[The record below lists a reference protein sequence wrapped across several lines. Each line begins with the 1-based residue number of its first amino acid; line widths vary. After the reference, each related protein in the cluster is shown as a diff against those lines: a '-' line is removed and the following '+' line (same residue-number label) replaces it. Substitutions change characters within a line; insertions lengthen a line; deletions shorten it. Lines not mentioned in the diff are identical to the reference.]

1 MSERTCI
8 ATGKTLPRYNLLRFV
23 AGPDGAATLDLAEKL
38 PGRGVWIAADKAA
51 LQKAVKKGHFT
62 RTIGADFGEIDAEID
77 RIKHLMRDR
86 VIACAS
92 MARRAGVLIGGAGKL
107 LAGRQC
113 TGLLIAP
120 DASER
125 EARRLQSR
133 LGTSWVTNCLS
144 ASEIGQICGRKS
156 LAFAGLI
163 APEQKAQENLCRNL
177 HLEIARMEGFYASA
191 GCNQQPDRCIT

>member
-8 ATGKTLPRYNLLRFV
+8 PTGKTLPRHNLLRFV
-23 AGPDGAATLDLAEKL
+23 AGPDGVATLDIAEKL
-38 PGRGVWIAADKAA
+38 PGRGAWIAADEAA

-62 RTIGADFGEIDAEID
+62 RTIGAGFGEIDAEID
-77 RIKHLMRDR
+77 RIKRLMRDR

-92 MARRAGVLIGGAGKL
+92 MARRAGLLIGGAGKL
-107 LAGRQC
+107 LAGGQC

-144 ASEIGQICGRKS
+144 ASEIGQICGRES
-156 LAFAGLI
+156 LAFAGLL
-163 APEQKAQENLCRNL
+163 APEHKAQENLCRNL

-191 GCNQQPDRCIT
+191 GCNQQPDGCIT